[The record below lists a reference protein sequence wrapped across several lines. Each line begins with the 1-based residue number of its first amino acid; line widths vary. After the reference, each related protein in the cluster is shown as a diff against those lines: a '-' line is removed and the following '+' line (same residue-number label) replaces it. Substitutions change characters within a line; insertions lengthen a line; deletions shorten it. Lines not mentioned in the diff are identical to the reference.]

1 LEDVWGTSEVHVKW
15 ILQKWRIEDRELIEL
30 ALAMV

>member
-15 ILQKWRIEDRELIEL
+15 ILKKWRIEDRELIEL
-30 ALAMV
+30 AQMMV